1 MLKVNQMKRVINL
14 VKGMLEENLYEESD
28 PEKRKQ
34 IVEYKNQMEEL
45 EQQIMFLEF
54 IEQLEAVN
62 MAANEE
68 S

>member
-1 MLKVNQMKRVINL
+1 MLKVNQMKYVINL

-28 PEKRKQ
+28 PEKRRR

-54 IEQLEAVN
+54 IEQLEAAN
-62 MAANEE
+62 MAVNEE

>member
-62 MAANEE
+62 MAVNEE

>member
-28 PEKRKQ
+28 PERRKQ

-62 MAANEE
+62 MAVNEE